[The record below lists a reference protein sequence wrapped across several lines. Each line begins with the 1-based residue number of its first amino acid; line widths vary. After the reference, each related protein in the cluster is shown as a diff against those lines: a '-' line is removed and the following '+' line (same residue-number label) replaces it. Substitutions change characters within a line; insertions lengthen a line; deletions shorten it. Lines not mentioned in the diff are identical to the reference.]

1 MIRSM
6 SNRAGNKWEI
16 MLKWE
21 QPVRRWA
28 LRLHIGTESK
38 TLVKADEGLAE
49 HRAEVADK
57 WESLG

>member
-1 MIRSM
+1 
-6 SNRAGNKWEI
+6 